1 MLSSPLQRLSQA
13 CRSACP
19 VRSHVQRALEP
30 LAKSHRS
37 FEHPHQLGSQCSLQ
51 LPKSSTVIDVFGF
64 WRGAFL
70 SDPLPC
76 GRCVKACPVSSAR
89 QAGHGSSPG
98 VSKNRLSTDMAARC
112 PVPLISEELSFGT
125 PLPGRCAFRPRRFH
139 DLDGLLQRAVLLPCR
154 AAAGPEVHSVQLVG
168 SFFSS
173 RPALTW
179 LRPDAARAA
188 CPGVKRSLR
197 CRSAPPS
204 RVFPSVLATTTS
216 PPQLPFTLL
225 PAYPSLLTRLQ
236 NAQTS
241 PGVGAATR
249 S

>member
-1 MLSSPLQRLSQA
+1 
-13 CRSACP
+13 
-19 VRSHVQRALEP
+19 
-30 LAKSHRS
+30 
-37 FEHPHQLGSQCSLQ
+37 
-51 LPKSSTVIDVFGF
+51 
-64 WRGAFL
+64 
-70 SDPLPC
+70 
-76 GRCVKACPVSSAR
+76 
-89 QAGHGSSPG
+89 
-98 VSKNRLSTDMAARC
+98 MAARC
-112 PVPLISEELSFGT
+112 PVPPVSEEMSFGT

-154 AAAGPEVHSVQLVG
+154 AAAGPEVRSVQPVG
-168 SFFSS
+168 SCFSS

-204 RVFPSVLATTTS
+204 RVFPSAVATTTS

-249 S
+249 SSASSESVAHRFSEERPRLLDTLMGF